1 MISLILD
8 TTHNTTYIILSK
20 NNKVIY
26 SKKIDKT
33 INLSTH
39 LMPYIKMGFD
49 SLNLKLDDLSYM
61 ACSIGPGPYTALRV
75 GASIIKTFSYV
86 KNIPIVTFSSFDV
99 YHIDEK
105 SYLNILDAKTPGVYL
120 VETNIIENKKIVSSP
135 EIIAIEDLKKYF
147 EKTNNFVTF
156 EIDLLK
162 KRLKDYFDI
171 DKLNF
176 FSPMEYEKCLINFAK
191 EKFENKEVINYENF
205 KLLYLRG
212 PLVAK

>member
-8 TTHNTTYIILSK
+8 TTHSPTYIIISK
-20 NNKVIY
+20 NNEIIY
-26 SKKIDKT
+26 SKKIDKS
-33 INLSTH
+33 IDLSTH
-39 LMPYIKMGFD
+39 LMPCIKMSLD
-49 SLNLKLDDLSYM
+49 SLNLKLDDLSCM
-61 ACSIGPGPYTALRV
+61 ACSIGPGPYTALRA
-75 GASIIKTFSYV
+75 GACIIKTFSYV
-86 KNIPIVTFSSFDV
+86 KNIPIVTFSSLDV

-105 SYLNILDAKTPGVYL
+105 SYFSILDAKTPGVYL
-120 VETNIIENKKIVSSP
+120 VETNVVENKKIISSP
-135 EIIAIEDLKKYF
+135 KVMAIEDLKKYF
-147 EKTNNFVTF
+147 EKSNNFVTF

-176 FSPMEYEKCLINFAK
+176 FNPIDYEKKLINFVN
-191 EKFENKEVINYENF
+191 EKFENKEAITYKNF